1 MLRQQIT
8 AVLKEHFPKDEFI
21 KTVQLKGGVSHN
33 VSLLITQTT
42 NGDKRNLVLK
52 CFEGFEWKNT
62 ADHSSKREF
71 EIIQYLEK
79 KRFKVPATY
88 FFDNS
93 LAILSAPYF
102 IMDFVEGDTEAELN
116 SSPERVR
123 AMALFLASL
132 HHLNAEDL
140 AHLQIEKLESPL
152 EGCFE
157 FLPKITGINNY
168 EELLQKL
175 ESYKMQENT
184 RLVLNHGDF
193 WTNNIIWKDKE
204 IAAVI
209 DWEDA
214 TLGDP
219 MADFA
224 TVRIELFCMYGKD
237 VTDLFSQ
244 EYLSECKFDTRS
256 LPLWEIYA
264 STSAIATMD
273 SWGLDE
279 KDRLNRMEA
288 TTIYLNN
295 TINRFLLN

>member
-1 MLRQQIT
+1 MISQQIK
-8 AVLKEHFPKDEFI
+8 AVLEKHFPKDEFI
-21 KTVQLKGGVSHN
+21 NVVELKGGVSHN
-33 VSLLITQTT
+33 VSLLTTKAT
-42 NGDKRNLVLK
+42 NGDKRTLVLK

-71 EIIQYLEK
+71 EILQYLKEK
-79 KRFKVPATY
+79 GFKVPKTY
-88 FFDNS
+88 SFDNS
-93 LAILSAPYF
+93 LAILSTPYF
-102 IMDFVEGDTEAELN
+102 IMDFVEGDTEAQLN
-116 SSPERVR
+116 SSPESVR
-123 AMALFLASL
+123 TMALFLASL
-132 HHLNAEDL
+132 HQLNTKDL

-168 EELLQKL
+168 KELVQKL
-175 ESYKMQENT
+175 ESYKMQEST

-193 WTNNIIWKDKE
+193 WPNNIICKDKE

-209 DWEDA
+209 DWEDIS
-214 TLGDP
+214 LGDP

-224 TVRIELFCMYGKD
+224 TARIELFCMYGKD
-237 VTDLFSQ
+237 VTDLFSK
-244 EYLSECKFDTRS
+244 EYVKKSKFDTRD
-256 LPLWEIYA
+256 LPIWEIYA

-279 KDRLNRMEA
+279 RDRLKRLDA

-295 TINRFLLN
+295 TINNFLLN